1 MRTLR
6 RLLTQTW
13 RAVRIPLLVAGLIV
27 AGDTLSE
34 IDCNFDGVPG
44 YKLYL
49 VPHNAPGS
57 HDSYTP
63 SCADFSIPSSGPN
76 VGLLVLQP
84 VGNPSN
90 GFILNTRGGPSSTAS
105 TWSTGT

>member
-13 RAVRIPLLVAGLIV
+13 RAVRIPLLVAGLI
-27 AGDTLSE
+27 DTLSE

-44 YKLYL
+44 YTLYL

-57 HDSYTP
+57 HDSYTRAARI
-63 SCADFSIPSSGPN
+63 SRFRAADPTWGCWYF
-76 VGLLVLQP
+76 
-84 VGNPSN
+84 NP
-90 GFILNTRGGPSSTAS
+90 L
-105 TWSTGT
+105 GTQAMDLS